1 VSSGSTVKISA
12 IRSYASHH
20 PNQYRGDKILGGSN
34 SRDDGDESERGQS
47 EERFAYIAL
56 LAAHF
61 ERNNAA
67 VICEMVR

>member
-1 VSSGSTVKISA
+1 
-12 IRSYASHH
+12 
-20 PNQYRGDKILGGSN
+20 LGGSN